1 MTDKELNKIADLI
14 NERVTFAELEE
25 FKHFEQREDREAW
38 VKNQIAKLDRRIIAM
53 TDNIINFQD
62 IKTELEETRHILS
75 SFAFEEVTALNI
87 EQLSNNLIIISNTLE
102 KTIDVVRMLKDNSDT
117 IQEQLIQLGDKVEVL
132 ENDMEVLL

>member
-1 MTDKELNKIADLI
+1 
-14 NERVTFAELEE
+14 
-25 FKHFEQREDREAW
+25 
-38 VKNQIAKLDRRIIAM
+38 M

-102 KTIDVVRMLKDNSDT
+102 KTIDVIKMLKDNNAA
-117 IQEQLIQLGDKVEVL
+117 IQEQLTQLGDKVETL
-132 ENDMEVLL
+132 ENMGVLL

>member
-1 MTDKELNKIADLI
+1 
-14 NERVTFAELEE
+14 
-25 FKHFEQREDREAW
+25 
-38 VKNQIAKLDRRIIAM
+38 M

-87 EQLSNNLIIISNTLE
+87 EQLSKNLIIISNTLE

-117 IQEQLIQLGDKVEVL
+117 IQKQLIKLGDKVDAL
-132 ENDMEVLL
+132 EDDMEVLL

>member
-1 MTDKELNKIADLI
+1 
-14 NERVTFAELEE
+14 
-25 FKHFEQREDREAW
+25 
-38 VKNQIAKLDRRIIAM
+38 M

-117 IQEQLIQLGDKVEVL
+117 IQEQLIQLGDKVETL
-132 ENDMEVLL
+132 ENDMGVLL

>member
-1 MTDKELNKIADLI
+1 MTDK
-14 NERVTFAELEE
+14 
-25 FKHFEQREDREAW
+25 
-38 VKNQIAKLDRRIIAM
+38 
-53 TDNIINFQD
+53 IINFQD

-102 KTIDVVRMLKDNSDT
+102 KTIDVIKMLKDNNVA
-117 IQEQLIQLGDKVEVL
+117 IQEQLIQLGDKVEIL

>member
-1 MTDKELNKIADLI
+1 
-14 NERVTFAELEE
+14 
-25 FKHFEQREDREAW
+25 
-38 VKNQIAKLDRRIIAM
+38 M

-62 IKTELEETRHILS
+62 IKTNLEETRRILS

-87 EQLSNNLIIISNTLE
+87 EQLSNNLIIISDTLE
-102 KTIDVVRMLKDNSDT
+102 KTIDVIKMLKDNDIA

>member
-1 MTDKELNKIADLI
+1 
-14 NERVTFAELEE
+14 
-25 FKHFEQREDREAW
+25 
-38 VKNQIAKLDRRIIAM
+38 M

-102 KTIDVVRMLKDNSDT
+102 KTIDVIKMLKDNNVA
-117 IQEQLIQLGDKVEVL
+117 IQEQLIQLGDRVDTL
-132 ENDMEVLL
+132 ENEMGVLL